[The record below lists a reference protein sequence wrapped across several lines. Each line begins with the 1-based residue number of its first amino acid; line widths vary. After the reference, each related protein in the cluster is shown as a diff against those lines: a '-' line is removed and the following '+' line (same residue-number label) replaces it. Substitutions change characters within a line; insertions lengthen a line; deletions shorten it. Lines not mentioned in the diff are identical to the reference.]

1 MNETLSQISAA
12 VERRL
17 ERLFRDVAQG
27 DLDGIFAARPAP
39 ALLDCVRDLTLR
51 GGKRLRAA
59 LVHGGARLFD
69 PEADRLPAVCDAA
82 AAMELLHTY
91 FLIHDDIMDEDETR
105 RGGPSAHAA
114 LAAATGDA
122 KLGRDLA
129 ILAGD
134 LASSLHERLIADLD
148 ASEDRRRAAAGL
160 FARMHADVIH
170 GQALDLLGAAAPEE
184 VADHKTA
191 SYTTVGPMAI
201 GAALGGASVA
211 DVARVAEI
219 ARPIGIAF
227 QISDD
232 LLGAFGDP
240 AATGKPRG
248 SDLRSG
254 KSTALVRI
262 ALERADEGGRAAI
275 RAVLG
280 VRGASAEAIDAAIEA
295 IARTGARESCE
306 ERAAALAGG
315 AIREIEASGFAP
327 EGIAMI
333 AHVARL
339 AVFRER

>member
-1 MNETLSQISAA
+1 MNETLSRIFGD

-17 ERLFRDVAQG
+17 ERLFESQE
-27 DLDGIFAARPAP
+27 DGGPDAIFVGRPAP
-39 ALLDCVRDLTLR
+39 LLLDCVRDLTLR

-59 LVHGGARLFD
+59 LVHGGACLFD
-69 PEADRLPAVCDAA
+69 PAALGDPAVRDAA

-114 LAAATGDA
+114 LGAAVGDA
-122 KLGRDLA
+122 KKGRDLA

-134 LASSLHERLIADLD
+134 LASALHEGLVAGLD
-148 ASEDRRRAAAGL
+148 APEGRRRTAARL

-170 GQALDLLGAAAPEE
+170 GQTLDLLGGAVPED

-191 SYTTVGPMAI
+191 SYTTVGPVAI
-201 GAALGGASVA
+201 GAALGGATWDGV
-211 DVARVAEI
+211 VRVAAI

-254 KSTALVRI
+254 KRTALLQI
-262 ALERADEGGRAAI
+262 ALERADAAQ
-275 RAVLG
+275 R
-280 VRGASAEAIDAAIEA
+280 AAIEA
-295 IARTGARESCE
+295 VLGERDADGAAVEAAISAIAMTGAKAACE
-306 ERAAALAGG
+306 ERAAALVSG
-315 AIREIEASGFAP
+315 AVRAIEGSGCLA
-327 EGIAMI
+327 EGIGMI
-333 AHVARL
+333 AHIARL